1 MIRTRLVT
9 TTFATATA
17 GIAFAQAASEVLDTY
32 ADIAEA
38 GYADS
43 LTAAKALREAVT
55 ALIATPS
62 AGTMQAAREAWLEA
76 RVPYRQTEV
85 FRFGNAIVDDW
96 EGKVNAWPLDEGL
109 IDYVD
114 GAHGGPTDENRFAA
128 LNVIANP
135 VFTLSGAGIDATE
148 ITPALLG
155 ETLHEADGI
164 EANVATGYHAV
175 EFLLWG
181 QDPNGH
187 GDGAGDRPWTDYA
200 AGVACTNGN
209 CDRRA
214 EYLAAATD
222 LLVSDL
228 DWMAAQWVEGGAA
241 RAALMADETAG
252 LAAIL
257 TGMGSLSYGETAGER
272 MRLGLMLNDP
282 EEEHSCFAD
291 NTHNDHFHNGVGIRN
306 VYLGRY
312 ARTDGTTVSGPSLSD
327 MVAARDPG
335 LDADMRAHLAEAVLA
350 LGQIKTAA
358 EAGFAYDEML
368 ERGNAGGE
376 ALIMGGRRG
385 AGRADK
391 GDRAGDRG
399 TRPRRDRDRG
409 LRQPRRPHRRVP
421 VTEGAEGPHAA
432 RRTPAISRRRAL
444 ALLPVAAA
452 FALPAYVLAD
462 GTAPP
467 CAGPPKPPPTWA
479 TAPCARTPCFPP
491 ASRRR

>member
-1 MIRTRLVT
+1 MIRTLRVT
-9 TTFATATA
+9 TTVATAMA
-17 GIAFAQAASEVLDTY
+17 GTAFAQSASDVLDTY

-43 LTAAKALREAVT
+43 LTAAQALQEAVT
-55 ALIATPS
+55 ALIETPS
-62 AGTMQAAREAWLEA
+62 ADTMQATRTAWLEA
-76 RVPYRQTEV
+76 RVPYQQTEV

-114 GAHGGPTDENRFAA
+114 GAYGGPTDENQFAA

-135 VFTLSGAGIDATE
+135 TLTLSGTEIDAST
-148 ITPALLG
+148 ITPALL
-155 ETLHEADGI
+155 EDTLHEVDGV

-181 QDPNGH
+181 QDLNGH
-187 GDGAGDRPWTDYA
+187 GDRAGDRPWTDYA
-200 AGVACTNGN
+200 QGDACTNGN

-228 DWMAAQWVEGGAA
+228 EWMAAQWVEGGSA
-241 RAALMADETAG
+241 RATLMSDETAG

-291 NTHNDHFHNGVGIRN
+291 NTHNDHFYNGVGILN
-306 VYLGRY
+306 VYTGRY
-312 ARTDGTTVSGPSLSD
+312 TRTDGTTVSGASLADLVANTDPVLD
-327 MVAARDPG
+327 ME
-335 LDADMRAHLAEAVLA
+335 MRAHLGEAVLA
-350 LGQIKTAA
+350 LGRIKTAA

-368 ERGNAGGE
+368 ARGNVGGE
-376 ALIMGGRRG
+376 ALIMGGVE
-385 AGRADK
+385 ALIAQ
-391 GDRAGDRG
+391 
-399 TRPRRDRDRG
+399 TRVIE
-409 LRQPRRPHRRVP
+409 RVIAALDLGGIEI
-421 VTEGAEGPHAA
+421 EGSDSLDNP
-432 RRTPAISRRRAL
+432 
-444 ALLPVAAA
+444 
-452 FALPAYVLAD
+452 
-462 GTAPP
+462 TAV
-467 CAGPPKPPPTWA
+467 
-479 TAPCARTPCFPP
+479 FQ
-491 ASRRR
+491 